1 MQQLVQN
8 PAYDLPFFLK
18 QQRMLQQ
25 IVSELERIRDAER
38 APAMEAYMKNR
49 FVFLGVSA
57 TPRKNVFLSVKKDW
71 TQLTDSARWDFI
83 DECWQHEA
91 RELQYIA
98 IDALLSDYKK
108 RAAHTD
114 LPKIEFLLTQKPWWD
129 TIDLLVSH
137 VVGHYAKSFPLEF
150 AKTAA
155 EWESSSNFWL
165 HRSLLIFQLKYKQQ
179 TDLAL
184 LQYYISRFK
193 WNKEFFVQ
201 KAIGWALREV
211 SKWNPE
217 WVREVVVSENLQ
229 GLAKREALKYVA
241 AV

>member
-1 MQQLVQN
+1 MICHFFFNQQQ
-8 PAYDLPFFLK
+8 
-18 QQRMLQQ
+18 MLQQ
-25 IVSELERIRDAER
+25 IVSELERIRVAER

-49 FVFLGVSA
+49 FVFLGVA
-57 TPRKNVFLSVKKDW
+57 AGPRKNVLTLFKKEW
-71 TQLTDSARWDFI
+71 MQLTDSARWDFI
-83 DECWQHEA
+83 AECWQHEA

-108 RAAHTD
+108 RLAASD

-137 VVGHYAKSFPLEF
+137 VVGHYAKNFPQEF
-150 AKTAA
+150 KITAA
-155 EWESSSNFWL
+155 EWESTSNFWL

-179 TDLAL
+179 TDLVL

-217 WVREVVVSENLQ
+217 WVREVVASENLQ

-241 AV
+241 AA

>member
-1 MQQLVQN
+1 
-8 PAYDLPFFLK
+8 
-18 QQRMLQQ
+18 MLQQ

-57 TPRKNVFLSVKKDW
+57 GPRKNIFNAFKKDW
-71 TQLTDSARWDFI
+71 ALLSANARWDFI
-83 DECWQHEA
+83 NECWQHEA

-98 IDALLSDYKK
+98 TDALLSDYKK
-108 RAAHTD
+108 KLTVSD

-137 VVGHYAKSFPLEF
+137 IVGHYAKNFPQEF
-150 AKTAA
+150 SKTAA
-155 EWESSSNFWL
+155 EWESTTNFWL
-165 HRSLLIFQLKYKQQ
+165 HRSLLIHQLKFRKE
-179 TDLAL
+179 TNLEL
-184 LQYYISRFK
+184 LQYYIQCFK
-193 WNKEFFVQ
+193 GNKEFFVQ

-217 WVREVVVSENLQ
+217 WVRAVVVSENLQ

>member
-1 MQQLVQN
+1 
-8 PAYDLPFFLK
+8 
-18 QQRMLQQ
+18 
-25 IVSELERIRDAER
+25 
-38 APAMEAYMKNR
+38 
-49 FVFLGVSA
+49 VFQ
-57 TPRKNVFLSVKKDW
+57 SVKKDW
-71 TQLTDSARWDFI
+71 TQLTDTARWDFI
-83 DECWQHEA
+83 EECWQHEA

-108 RAAHTD
+108 RAVLAD

-137 VVGHYAKSFPLEF
+137 VVGHYAKSFPQEF
-150 AKTAA
+150 TKTAA
-155 EWESSSNFWL
+155 EWESTSNFWL
-165 HRSLLIFQLKYKQQ
+165 HRSLLIHQLKFRKE
-179 TDLAL
+179 TNLEL
-184 LQYYISRFK
+184 LQYYIQCFK
-193 WNKEFFVQ
+193 GNKEFFVQ

-217 WVREVVVSENLQ
+217 WVREVVASENLQ